1 MHALDRLISENKT
14 WSLVVSFQNPH
25 PPNVAAGKYFDRY
38 WDFKKDFFVPP
49 SIDTAHLKN
58 TPYKKDKN
66 PKIQEIEAVKEW
78 MVSYYALVEEV
89 DHHIGRLLRK
99 LDKAGQTNN
108 TLLIF
113 TSDHGESLGAHG
125 RKGKGTFFEESVR
138 SPLMFRLPN
147 EIPQGKAIDIPTSSI
162 DVFSTILDYTGNE
175 MHDASDGKSLR
186 RFIDESNTNSDYDNE
201 VVVSEWDTRKPTKTG
216 DLTGSILRGTYGFMV
231 VKDNWKLIIVK
242 SESNPAK
249 DQLYNLAIDPF
260 EMNNMLQHN
269 GTSASKDIVG
279 KVEHLKALLIEWM
292 KRMNGSK
299 GLYSKP
305 VFNAGEGRGDIVE
318 VVSRR
323 TWKGFPIWVS
333 DTELQIG
340 KPALIGSKYI
350 RKEFFYIG
358 RTTEGIL
365 EVYNISVEG
374 KDSHLIILNGFFAG
388 PINAE
393 EHERVKVAFKGRLD
407 DLDILDAQIR
417 VTHSEGEDIIIKL
430 QGCNYSG
437 KCHEEEK

>member
-1 MHALDRLISENKT
+1 
-14 WSLVVSFQNPH
+14 
-25 PPNVAAGKYFDRY
+25 
-38 WDFKKDFFVPP
+38 
-49 SIDTAHLKN
+49 
-58 TPYKKDKN
+58 
-66 PKIQEIEAVKEW
+66 
-78 MVSYYALVEEV
+78 
-89 DHHIGRLLRK
+89 
-99 LDKAGQTNN
+99 
-108 TLLIF
+108 
-113 TSDHGESLGAHG
+113 
-125 RKGKGTFFEESVR
+125 
-138 SPLMFRLPN
+138 
-147 EIPQGKAIDIPTSSI
+147 
-162 DVFSTILDYTGNE
+162 

-186 RFIDESNTNSDYDNE
+186 RFIDKSNTNSDYDNE

-292 KRMNGSK
+292 KRINGSK

-323 TWKGFPIWVS
+323 TWKGLPIWVS
-333 DTELQIG
+333 DTDLQIG

-358 RTTEGIL
+358 RTTEG
-365 EVYNISVEG
+365 
-374 KDSHLIILNGFFAG
+374 
-388 PINAE
+388 PINTE
-393 EHERVKVAFKGRLD
+393 EHEGVKVAFKGRLD
-407 DLDILDAQIR
+407 DLDVLDAQIR